1 MIKRE
6 DAANRA
12 LDENL
17 VPTALDLTFE
27 WRKNGER
34 QWREPRTSLNFLGDN
49 PDQSHVE
56 RQGEAHYVARRRA
69 EAPDIKRSKH
79 SRECNEGLGI

>member
-1 MIKRE
+1 MRRLMIKRE

-34 QWREPRTSLNFLGDN
+34 Q
-49 PDQSHVE
+49 
-56 RQGEAHYVARRRA
+56 
-69 EAPDIKRSKH
+69 
-79 SRECNEGLGI
+79 

>member
-1 MIKRE
+1 MRRLMIKGE

-27 WRKNGER
+27 
-34 QWREPRTSLNFLGDN
+34 
-49 PDQSHVE
+49 
-56 RQGEAHYVARRRA
+56 
-69 EAPDIKRSKH
+69 
-79 SRECNEGLGI
+79 

>member
-1 MIKRE
+1 MRRLMIKRE

-17 VPTALDLTFE
+17 VPTALDLTFG

-34 QWREPRTSLNFLGDN
+34 QWRELRTSLNFLGDN
-49 PDQSHVE
+49 PEKSHVE
-56 RQGEAHYVARRRA
+56 SQVEAQYVARRRA
-69 EAPDIKRSKH
+69 EAPDKAF
-79 SRECNEGLGI
+79 EA